1 MKPTVKDARS
11 PSTGSA
17 SPSFSPTARL
27 AVSAC
32 FKKLML
38 RANPRSRSH
47 CRGSLWL
54 PLLRICA
61 FTSLSLCLSPRMLAA
76 AKSSPDFAAAQS
88 PVACELC
95 RVLVLPLVRV
105 PGAVSGA
112 GRASRARLSSHQ
124 WRHEHARE
132 ARRPCTQAVHR
143 QSRAE
148 QGTEFRIVSHRRS
161 CCRSTL

>member
-1 MKPTVKDARS
+1 MREAYGEGCAQPLDWKRQPELQSHGPSRS
-11 PSTGSA
+11 ICV
-17 SPSFSPTARL
+17 L
-27 AVSAC
+27 
-32 FKKLML
+32 KLML

-105 PGAVSGA
+105 PVPS
-112 GRASRARLSSHQ
+112 
-124 WRHEHARE
+124 
-132 ARRPCTQAVHR
+132 
-143 QSRAE
+143 
-148 QGTEFRIVSHRRS
+148 QGPAAPPVRD
-161 CCRSTL
+161 